1 MSLKSCLGFT
11 CARVCLV
18 LSVLSVIILIIQHIS
33 HGTTTTNI
41 FLKWIGPLWLSLS
54 LETQFLARNRADS
67 KLGCRSVWRTQGQAN
82 TAFDLSWFKGLSKQI
97 FIYTNKRGFWPL
109 IWHVTSLFPVL
120 FHFHFLSPLMF
131 LPQPCQAKLG
141 NSWVSPNVGHL
152 ILKYLCPALREVLQ
166 DGLKAYVLDLI
177 IGQRR
182 CQPWSVVEAS
192 TQLGQNS
199 GVYFY
204 YFCLG
209 QNCSKEVS
217 GKMICYCER
226 NHMR

>member
-1 MSLKSCLGFT
+1 M
-11 CARVCLV
+11 
-18 LSVLSVIILIIQHIS
+18 
-33 HGTTTTNI
+33 
-41 FLKWIGPLWLSLS
+41 
-54 LETQFLARNRADS
+54 
-67 KLGCRSVWRTQGQAN
+67 
-82 TAFDLSWFKGLSKQI
+82 
-97 FIYTNKRGFWPL
+97 
-109 IWHVTSLFPVL
+109 
-120 FHFHFLSPLMF
+120 
-131 LPQPCQAKLG
+131 
-141 NSWVSPNVGHL
+141 SPNVGHL